1 MISSNLSEIAKK
13 LGGKVH
19 SGQVLCP
26 GPNHSAIDR
35 SLSVK
40 LDSNAPDGFLVH
52 SFANDDPLACR
63 DYVRSKL
70 GLPPF
75 EPNKVNGMRRE
86 RLLPGPPK
94 PATLQEMPEAYYD
107 YCDETGKLLFQVV
120 RYGGEPK
127 RFKQRRPDPE
137 HPGKWLWNLD
147 GIQRVLYRLP
157 EVRAAV
163 AAGTVIYVVE
173 GEKDADALGALG
185 IEATTNSG
193 GAGKWDAAYNESLRG
208 ADIVVVPD
216 NDRPGRDHA
225 VSIAASL
232 SGVAKRIR
240 ILDLAEHWDCPA
252 KGDISDWIN
261 SGGAADQL
269 SALVADLTDWN
280 PHPSRLRPLTLS
292 EFFSLEIKPR
302 EMLLDPIIPEKGLAM
317 LYASR
322 GTGKTHIAL
331 GIGYAVATG
340 TGFLRWK
347 APKPRRVLLVDG
359 EMPAAALQERLAT
372 SSPE

>member
-1 MISSNLSEIAKK
+1 
-13 LGGKVH
+13 
-19 SGQVLCP
+19 
-26 GPNHSAIDR
+26 
-35 SLSVK
+35 LSVK